1 MIKNKDMVSSL
12 GQMVEN
18 IWVSGVTVNNMD
30 KELCM
35 IRMERMKEQEI
46 G

>member
-1 MIKNKDMVSSL
+1 MVSSL

-18 IWVSGVTVNNMD
+18 IWVNGVTVNNMD